1 MFTQEAED
9 LELAELEAATRPEAQ
24 SEDPEILDAENS
36 HGQEDKI
43 EESQEL
49 DPALVEETPAPTVQ
63 EPTTN
68 DQLLAAMKLLQEQII
83 KLRKAPKNQVAG
95 TPGNKTYARKG
106 NLNTEG
112 KIPQQ
117 QADLSKILVNNMAV
131 GEKFTEAQV
140 FAFLQKDYSDYPSLL
155 NSKQDVTYLFKYYRG
170 LKRDGKHAGFV
181 ARDFLTVS

>member
-1 MFTQEAED
+1 MFTETEED
-9 LELAELEAATRPEAQ
+9 LELAELEAATRPEGDQ
-24 SEDPEILDAENS
+24 TPETVVEEPEVEVDPEITDAENS
-36 HGQEDKI
+36 HGQDA
-43 EESQEL
+43 
-49 DPALVEETPAPTVQ
+49 DPPVSETQ

-83 KLRKAPKNQVAG
+83 ELRKAPKNQVAG

-117 QADLSKILVNNMAV
+117 QADLSKILVNNMPV